1 MSAPLAA
8 CSPTM
13 SDIPGTEPT
22 TIRAGD
28 GVQWRRS
35 LPEHLATDGWVLKYR
50 VLRAVPPHRD
60 ITAAAD
66 GADHLVSLSATT
78 TAAWQAGRAT
88 LVGWAEK
95 AATGERE
102 TLLQQSMDV
111 LPDLTAATSLDG
123 RTAAQRRLA
132 DAEAALSA
140 YLAGGQ
146 GHVAEYVI
154 NGRRMVFREARELQD
169 LVDGARRDVAREN
182 ARAAAAQGYAPGRIY
197 TRF

>member
-1 MSAPLAA
+1 
-8 CSPTM
+8 M
-13 SDIPGTEPT
+13 SDIPSTEPT

-35 LPEHLATDGWVLKYR
+35 LPECPATDGWVLKYR
-50 VLRAVPPHRD
+50 VLWAAPPHAD

-66 GADHLVSLSATT
+66 GAAHLVTLSATA

-95 AATGERE
+95 AATGARV
-102 TLLQQSMDV
+102 TLLQQAVDV
-111 LPDLTAATSLDG
+111 LPDLTSATSLDG
-123 RTAAQRRLA
+123 RSAAQRRLA

-154 NGRRMVFREARELQD
+154 NGRRLVFRQSRELQD
-169 LVDGARRDVAREN
+169 LVDAARRDVAREN
-182 ARAAAAQGYAPGRIY
+182 ARIAAAQGVAAGRIY

>member
-1 MSAPLAA
+1 
-8 CSPTM
+8 M
-13 SDIPGTEPT
+13 SDIPGIEPT

-35 LPEHLATDGWVLKYR
+35 LPQHLATDGWVLKYR
-50 VLRAVPPHRD
+50 VLWAVPPHRD

-66 GADHLVSLSATT
+66 GTDHLVTLSAAT

-95 AATGERE
+95 SATGERE
-102 TLLQQSMDV
+102 TLQQQSLEV
-111 LPDLTAATSLDG
+111 LPDLTAATTLDG
-123 RTAAQRRLA
+123 RTTAQRRLA
-132 DAEAALSA
+132 DAEAALAA

-154 NGRRMVFREARELQD
+154 NGRKIVFRQSRELQD
-169 LVDGARRDVAREN
+169 IVDAARRDVAREN
-182 ARAAAAQGYAPGRIY
+182 ARAAAAQGVASGRIY

>member
-1 MSAPLAA
+1 
-8 CSPTM
+8 M

-35 LPEHLATDGWVLKYR
+35 LPQHLATDGWVLKYR
-50 VLRAVPPHRD
+50 VLWQAPPHRD
-60 ITAAAD
+60 ITAVAD
-66 GADHLVSLSATT
+66 GDDHLVTLSATT
-78 TAAWQAGRAT
+78 TTGWQAGRAT

-95 AATGERE
+95 TATSERE
-102 TLLQQSMDV
+102 TLLQQSIDV

-123 RTAAQRRLA
+123 RSAAQRRLA

-146 GHVAEYVI
+146 GHIAKYSI
-154 NGRRMVFREARELQD
+154 NGREMTFRSSAELQD
-169 LVDGARRDVAREN
+169 IVDAARRDVAREN
-182 ARAAAAQGYAPGRIY
+182 ARAAAAQGYSPGRIY

>member
-1 MSAPLAA
+1 
-8 CSPTM
+8 M
-13 SDIPGTEPT
+13 SDISGTEPT

-28 GVQWRRS
+28 GMQWRRS
-35 LPEHLATDGWVLKYR
+35 LPQHLATDGWVLKYR
-50 VLRAVPPHRD
+50 VLWAAPPHRD
-60 ITAAAD
+60 ITATAD
-66 GADHLVSLSATT
+66 GDDHLVTLSAAT

-95 AATGERE
+95 TSTSERE
-102 TLLQQSMDV
+102 TLLQQPIEV

-123 RTAAQRRLA
+123 RSAAQRRLA

-169 LVDGARRDVAREN
+169 IVDAARRDVAREN